1 MRYSI
6 LKSQSTKA
14 ERQFY
19 EILKE
24 LHIPFKHR
32 WLIKSREIDFVI
44 GKYAIEIEDH
54 LQDPLKNNCLVR
66 EGYIPI
72 HFTNDEII
80 KNHNYI
86 KQWLEQISL
95 QNEPIQVE
103 TTNM

>member
-6 LKSQSTKA
+6 IKKNSTKA
-14 ERQFY
+14 ERRFY

-32 WLIKSREIDFVI
+32 WLIKSREIDFII
-44 GKYAIEIEDH
+44 GKYAIEIEEH
-54 LQDPLKNNCLVR
+54 LQDPLKNHCLVE
-66 EGYIPI
+66 EGFIPI

-80 KNHNYI
+80 NNYNYI

-95 QNEPIQVE
+95 QKEQIQTE
-103 TTNM
+103 TKNT